1 MFNNSFE
8 KTIIKYFII
17 QFYIEYFI
25 FNNCTYFR
33 KLLSIVNSLVVKNIY
48 FFYHE
53 NIKLLFI
60 KK

>member
-25 FNNCTYFR
+25 FNNCTYFP
-33 KLLSIVNSLVVKNIY
+33 KFFSIVNFLVVKNI
-48 FFYHE
+48 FFS
-53 NIKLLFI
+53 IMKI
-60 KK
+60 